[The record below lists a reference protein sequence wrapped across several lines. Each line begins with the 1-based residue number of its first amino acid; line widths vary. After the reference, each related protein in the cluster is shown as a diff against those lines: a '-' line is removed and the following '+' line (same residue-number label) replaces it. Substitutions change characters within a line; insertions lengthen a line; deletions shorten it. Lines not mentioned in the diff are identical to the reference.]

1 MGAGRKIRSMCNLL
15 NSMLICNLYAS
26 CLISLY
32 FYKRNN
38 VMVPTNNYRF
48 IMKHIFI
55 LYLFGFG
62 VIDINVISYKFSKV
76 KLV

>member
-1 MGAGRKIRSMCNLL
+1 
-15 NSMLICNLYAS
+15 
-26 CLISLY
+26 
-32 FYKRNN
+32 
-38 VMVPTNNYRF
+38 MVPTNNYRF